1 MKKPCHLRNA
11 SRNRKNNIDSICCHG
26 DLLPWIFQNWSMH
39 LRGIFK
45 VHFKCIK
52 DGWRCNFLVW
62 LKKLHNFDKNWAAPR
77 ISEYIT
83 YTDGL
88 YTIYYILMDYILTH
102 RISEYMTYTDG
113 LRKEIYRC
121 PNSRQYLLRRKRNT
135 EDELWKNKISQ
146 HKGDSSSS

>member
-11 SRNRKNNIDSICCHG
+11 SRNRKNNIDSICCLG

-62 LKKLHNFDKNWAAPR
+62 LKKLHNFDKNWAAHR
-77 ISEYIT
+77 ISEYI
-83 YTDGL
+83 
-88 YTIYYILMDYILTH
+88 
-102 RISEYMTYTDG
+102 TYTDG

-121 PNSRQYLLRRKRNT
+121 PNSCQYLPKGKRNT
-135 EDELWKNKISQ
+135 SERLLWNFLFDFNLSLHQVREVVGSNKT
-146 HKGDSSSS
+146 

>member
-11 SRNRKNNIDSICCHG
+11 SRYRKSNIDSICCLG

-62 LKKLHNFDKNWAAPR
+62 LKKLHNFDKNWAAHR

-88 YTIYYILMDYILTH
+88 
-102 RISEYMTYTDG
+102 
-113 LRKEIYRC
+113 RKEIFRC
-121 PNSRQYLLRRKRNT
+121 PNSRQYLLRRKKSYKMNFEKQNCTKETLHQVSCWFHPNLVRI
-135 EDELWKNKISQ
+135 L
-146 HKGDSSSS
+146 G